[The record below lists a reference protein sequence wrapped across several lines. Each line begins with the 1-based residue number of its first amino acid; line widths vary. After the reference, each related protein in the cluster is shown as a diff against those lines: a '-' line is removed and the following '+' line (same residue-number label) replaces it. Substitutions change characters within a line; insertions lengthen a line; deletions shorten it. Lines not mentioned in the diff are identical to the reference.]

1 MIESIPGG
9 GTAVTGDHMQLL
21 KLLTLRSA
29 LRLQKRAPKMKLSR
43 GVSASALAKRN
54 FAMKG
59 NLDSLIR
66 QTEERIDAFHQQ
78 QESK

>member
-1 MIESIPGG
+1 MIETVPGG
-9 GTAVTGDHMQLL
+9 GIAVTGEHMQLL
-21 KLLTLRSA
+21 SLLTLRRA
-29 LRLQKRAPKMKLSR
+29 LLLQKRVPKMKLSR

-54 FAMKG
+54 FGMKG
-59 NLDSLIR
+59 NLDNLIR